1 MDASVRLR
9 WLRAV
14 LFVGV
19 VYLVAGLTFAALANR
34 AASRQMRVAWRMAA
48 WVTSAAASAAHIAY
62 EHIRLRS
69 SPGTTALHASLAVA
83 IGAFALAVAANV
95 HAQAASVHQHSHT
108 LALLAW
114 PVVTAVPAFV
124 VALAAA
130 AGLALKPGTGAGQ
143 RQGTASPAHRGV
155 WSPPAS

>member
-34 AASRQMRVAWRMAA
+34 AASHQIRVTWRLAA
-48 WVTSAAASAAHIAY
+48 WVISAAAFAAHIAY

-69 SPGTTALHASLAVA
+69 SPGTTALHASLAAA

-130 AGLALKPGTGAGQ
+130 TGLALM
-143 RQGTASPAHRGV
+143 RRSGV
-155 WSPPAS
+155 

>member
-34 AASRQMRVAWRMAA
+34 AASHQIRVTWRLAA
-48 WVTSAAASAAHIAY
+48 GVISAAAFAAHIAY

-69 SPGTTALHASLAVA
+69 SPGTTALPAALAVA
-83 IGAFALAVAANV
+83 IGAFAHAVAAVV
-95 HAQAASVHQHSHT
+95 HA
-108 LALLAW
+108 
-114 PVVTAVPAFV
+114 PA
-124 VALAAA
+124 ALAHQPSHN
-130 AGLALKPGTGAGQ
+130 L
-143 RQGTASPAHRGV
+143 
-155 WSPPAS
+155 